1 MHGLLVF
8 LDSLVQLGKKT
19 RLALAK
25 CGLKEKWC
33 VSNPK
38 QRKTCRRV
46 SEAGSLGRWW
56 WWCHAGVTV
65 IFIVLL
71 SLGPEW
77 QIHNK
82 QPKAAGIKVL
92 PESSQFLQGPS
103 ISVLIPVRGMLWKC
117 NPLPSFNLQPHA
129 SQLNWSTALTVCWNG
144 IGADTE
150 TSALTGIA

>member
-8 LDSLVQLGKKT
+8 LGSLVQSGEKKKT
-19 RLALAK
+19 QICAMCAWFKAK
-25 CGLKEKWC
+25 VVYKSSAGKNVQWGEQGWVTWLLVV
-33 VSNPK
+33 VS
-38 QRKTCRRV
+38 QW
-46 SEAGSLGRWW
+46 L
-56 WWCHAGVTV
+56 
-65 IFIVLL
+65 ILIVPI

-92 PESSQFLQGPS
+92 PESSQFLQGLS
-103 ISVLIPVRGMLWKC
+103 ISVLIPARGMLWKC

-129 SQLNWSTALTVCWNG
+129 SQLNWSTALTVCWNRT
-144 IGADTE
+144 GADTE